1 MRDLVSHVCAL
12 ARCAQSQRRWDTGS
26 RSGPR
31 TAAYTSPGHPGLGA
45 RSHASTVSSICQQLQ
60 IYLLDLPNTGSAG
73 NISPITDCPGM
84 LRKRSSVNQ
93 AERAEN
99 ILRKRLVMFV
109 PSLYRRLNSRLTCG
123 AASKV
128 CRCGNPLP
136 KNAFRTHC
144 TSRPLVAIEPLR
156 WAGLIWMF
164 GCLDGLGCIWST
176 LRLNAYWSGTTSRT
190 FGIQLLKGKNLLCT
204 NNIYFLL

>member
-1 MRDLVSHVCAL
+1 MRDLVSLTFARWQGARSHSGGGTL
-12 ARCAQSQRRWDTGS
+12 AAGL
-26 RSGPR
+26 GPR

-60 IYLLDLPNTGSAG
+60 IYLLDLPNTGSAR

-84 LRKRSSVNQ
+84 PRKRSSVNQ
-93 AERAEN
+93 AEKAEN

-128 CRCGNPLP
+128 CRCGSPPPVKWFSNSLHIQ
-136 KNAFRTHC
+136 AFSC
-144 TSRPLVAIEPLR
+144 
-156 WAGLIWMF
+156 
-164 GCLDGLGCIWST
+164 
-176 LRLNAYWSGTTSRT
+176 N
-190 FGIQLLKGKNLLCT
+190 
-204 NNIYFLL
+204 